1 MFPNISPNDSQLD
14 WSGALQR
21 LDERLRTRLTTL
33 AQRARLVVIQDG
45 DNVCIKEAVPVKC
58 PVSHGLGAHGLQMTT
73 PRPRARSCQRPICLM
88 RLPLSAASCSGVIL
102 KKCEYPSWSLPWWN
116 CQVIMNFIMGFF
128 WLLYLRVELFDRLMI
143 DSSALRSRV
152 GTCCA

>member
-45 DNVCIKEAVPVKC
+45 NKVCIKEAVPVKC
-58 PVSHGLGAHGLQMTT
+58 PVSHGLGALGFTDDHTT
-73 PRPRARSCQRPICLM
+73 TARQVMPTANLFDA
-88 RLPLSAASCSGVIL
+88 AASVCGIL
-102 KKCEYPSWSLPWWN
+102 
-116 CQVIMNFIMGFF
+116 
-128 WLLYLRVELFDRLMI
+128 LRRHLEEPRIPFLELALVELPGYHEFHKGCV
-143 DSSALRSRV
+143 RSRTV
-152 GTCCA
+152 VKVLGCCAAGVA